1 MATLEKIRSKSV
13 LLIVVIG
20 VALFAFIVGDA
31 LTNGQNLFG
40 DPTTVAKVDGHKIDI
55 TEFQRKLEERSQQNQ
70 NSQRP
75 ADEQMLTKQVLDEMV
90 METLIESSIEKL
102 GIEVSS
108 EQLRKHMFENYGN
121 QDVAMLVQQMNA
133 AGMPAKTPE
142 EAHDMIFNPKKYG
155 LPESQVEGLQLAWI
169 GMENDAK
176 KQIKI
181 RTYANLLQNT
191 FKANDLDKKAL
202 YDDMNV
208 SYNVKLAFKSYGA
221 LDAEKYPVTD
231 AELKEEYAKVMNE
244 YKLDEPTKAI
254 QFISM
259 TINPSQKDVEA
270 AKELAR
276 GVVASLKESNDVTK
290 DQKGMGVVANHK
302 VLRAKDIT
310 GPTKSFVTSAPQDSV
325 SIIREDI
332 NGFTIVKMGKTSQEV
347 DSIQL
352 NIVNVVGDKLPA
364 KVLASLNSG
373 ASIDSIQN
381 MYKDSV
387 MVQKEMWQQ
396 LVTAQGRTMIEKSK
410 LDTLLAAGPEYFEF
424 MKQPESAMLVKV
436 VKKNAPVTVYEYE
449 EATYTLAPSN
459 ETIAAERER
468 LEKFIAENNTTA
480 KLVANAAQAG
490 FAPMSYLITASTPAI
505 GNQPMYQ
512 PNSRQVVKWAMLDA
526 SNGEVS
532 EIFESLEGSRP
543 QLYVAAVEADYDQ
556 YLPFNYHTVKATL
569 ERNIRSAKAGDEMLK
584 QFEGK
589 KTIDEVAQAM
599 GVTVSERV
607 VEFGNPNKLGDA
619 ATLGRIVNTA
629 AGKPVVVVKGKNGV
643 YAFEV
648 VSVDNNKLEYEA
660 SKYADQFNAKHRPDF
675 EKIFRG
681 NKEIENMIL
690 KFYGGR

>member
-373 ASIDSIQN
+373 VSIDSIQN

-468 LEKFIAENNTTA
+468 LEKF
-480 KLVANAAQAG
+480 L
-490 FAPMSYLITASTPAI
+490 SLIHI
-505 GNQPMYQ
+505 
-512 PNSRQVVKWAMLDA
+512 
-526 SNGEVS
+526 
-532 EIFESLEGSRP
+532 
-543 QLYVAAVEADYDQ
+543 
-556 YLPFNYHTVKATL
+556 
-569 ERNIRSAKAGDEMLK
+569 
-584 QFEGK
+584 
-589 KTIDEVAQAM
+589 
-599 GVTVSERV
+599 
-607 VEFGNPNKLGDA
+607 
-619 ATLGRIVNTA
+619 
-629 AGKPVVVVKGKNGV
+629 
-643 YAFEV
+643 
-648 VSVDNNKLEYEA
+648 
-660 SKYADQFNAKHRPDF
+660 
-675 EKIFRG
+675 
-681 NKEIENMIL
+681 
-690 KFYGGR
+690 